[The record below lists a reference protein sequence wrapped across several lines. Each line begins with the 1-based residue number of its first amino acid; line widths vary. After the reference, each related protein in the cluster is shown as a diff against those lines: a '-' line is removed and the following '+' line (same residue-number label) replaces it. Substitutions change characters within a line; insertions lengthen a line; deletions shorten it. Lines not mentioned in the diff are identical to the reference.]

1 MVDLTHEM
9 AGLMTALG
17 RPAQTRGRVFLF
29 VAAFDEEG
37 TSTVARE
44 YARCEAAYAK
54 RPVWLV
60 DADLARQSQLR
71 AVSDDPA
78 RFGSPGALSKASPDG
93 SSFFTVSPPA
103 RDRDGAVLPDARLMI
118 AQPFL
123 ERRLWVTRFL
133 REKLPPGGK
142 ARLSEQAD
150 YWQGLRDHAQTI
162 VIDTPAFA
170 RDSACLQLAPLADGV
185 ILVVSEDDG
194 DVQARL
200 DLRRAIERAGG
211 RLIGMVYNRASRVS
225 RLKTGAAG
233 RAAAL

>member
-17 RPAQTRGRVFLF
+17 RPSEARGRVFLF
-29 VAAFDEEG
+29 VSALEGEG

-60 DADLARQSQLR
+60 DADLAQQSQLR
-71 AVSDDPA
+71 AVSADPM
-78 RFGSPGALSKASPDG
+78 RFGTPGALSKATPDG
-93 SSFFTVSPPA
+93 SCFFNVAPPA
-103 RDRDGAVLPDARLMI
+103 RGRDGAVLPDARLI
-118 AQPFL
+118 VAQPFL

-142 ARLSEQAD
+142 TRLSPQAD
-150 YWQGLRDHAQTI
+150 YWQGLRDHAQTV
-162 VIDTPAFA
+162 VIDAPPTA
-170 RDSACLQLAPLADGV
+170 RSGACLQLAPLADGV
-185 ILVVSEDDG
+185 IMVVSEQDG

-200 DLRRAIERAGG
+200 DLRHAIERVGG
-211 RLIGMVYNRASRVS
+211 RLMGMVYNRASRAS
-225 RLKTGAAG
+225 RGGSGAVG